1 MTHWHQRFLD
11 LARHVA
17 GWSHDPSTQVGAVI
31 VDSDRRV
38 VSQGYNG
45 PPRGTS
51 NAACA
56 ADRET
61 RLLRTIHAETN
72 AILFA
77 RRDLAGCSLYV
88 THHPCAHCAA
98 VIIQSGLK
106 QVYVPPVPAAFRERW
121 YDSLSAARSMFNEAG
136 VTVST
141 VWPDADTN
149 NPE

>member
-1 MTHWHQRFLD
+1 MAHNWHQRFLD

-51 NAACA
+51 DGLT
-56 ADRET
+56 DRET

-106 QVYVPPVPAAFRERW
+106 QVYVPPMDTDEFRERW
-121 YDSLSAARSMFNEAG
+121 EVSLIAADMMFQEAG
-136 VTVST
+136 VVVST
-141 VWPDADTN
+141 VWPES
-149 NPE
+149 P

>member
-1 MTHWHQRFLD
+1 MAVNHWHHRFLN
-11 LARHVA
+11 LAGHVA
-17 GWSHDPSTQVGAVI
+17 GWSHDPSTHVGAVV
-31 VDSDRRV
+31 VDGDRRI
-38 VSQGYNG
+38 VSLGYNG
-45 PPRGTS
+45 PPKNT
-51 NAACA
+51 NDYAAL

-77 RRDLAGCSLYV
+77 RRDLAGCALYV

-121 YDSLSAARSMFNEAG
+121 YSHIAEAQCMFQEAG

-141 VWPDADTN
+141 VWPDN
-149 NPE
+149 QE